1 MFFLTSRKEK
11 KEIRKREKAQIKA
24 ARAMLKKGF
33 DVKATAQITE
43 LSIGKVKKEK
53 KRLETSENL
62 VHNA

>member
-1 MFFLTSRKEK
+1 MFFLISRKEK

-33 DVKATAQITE
+33 DVKSTAQITE
-43 LSIGKVKKEK
+43 LSMGKVKREK
-53 KRLETSENL
+53 KRLEMNDSL